1 MKKTLPKLLATALAL
16 AVLLSLTACAKK
28 PETPLSK
35 TALFLQS
42 QVKEPTFGALGGDW
56 VVFGLARSGEDVS
69 QKYLDTYY
77 KNVVNYVEEAGGVLS
92 DRKYTE
98 YSRVVLA
105 LTAIGKD
112 PRDVA
117 GYDLLLPLADLD
129 AVVSQGLNGA
139 IFALLALDSGRY
151 DIPENPDAATQA
163 TRELYVEEILRRE
176 IETGGWA
183 LSGNEPDAD
192 LTAMALQAL
201 SKYRE
206 NPDVSAAVERGIT
219 ALADLQEPNGA
230 YLSWGEENSES
241 VSQVITALTELGLS
255 PEDSRFVKNGQTLAS
270 VLEWFSCEDGGYR
283 HTLTGEA
290 DEMATEQAFYALAA
304 IHRAEAGLSTLY
316 DMTDVM
322 Q

>member
-1 MKKTLPKLLATALAL
+1 MKKTLGKLLILAL
-16 AVLLSLTACAKK
+16 VLASLLSLAACAKK
-28 PETPLSK
+28 PDDPLTR
-35 TALFLQS
+35 TASYLQS
-42 QVKEPTFGALGGDW
+42 QVKEPSFGALGGDW
-56 VVFGLARSGEDVS
+56 LVFSLARSGADVS

-77 KNVVNYVEEAGGVLS
+77 KNVVNYVEETGGVLS
-92 DRKYTE
+92 ERKYTE
-98 YSRVVLA
+98 YSRVILA

-117 GYDLLLPLADLD
+117 GYDLLLPLADFD
-129 AVVSQGLNGA
+129 ETVSQGLNGA

-151 DIPENPDAATQA
+151 DIPENPNAATQA

-192 LTAMALQAL
+192 MTAMALQAL
-201 SKYRE
+201 AKYRDD
-206 NPDVSAAVERGIT
+206 PDASAAIERGIT
-219 ALADLQEPNGA
+219 ALSSMQEPNGA

-241 VSQVITALTELGLS
+241 VSQVITALTELGIS
-255 PEDSRFVKNGQTLAS
+255 PEDSRFVKNGQTLLS
-270 VLEWFSCEDGGYR
+270 SLERFSCEDGGYR
-283 HTLTGEA
+283 HTLSGGA
-290 DEMATEQAFYALAA
+290 DEMASEQALYALAA
-304 IHRAEAGLSTLY
+304 VHRAQAGLSTLY

>member
-1 MKKTLPKLLATALAL
+1 MKKTLLKLLTTALVL
-16 AVLLSLTACAKK
+16 AALLSLTACAKK
-28 PETPLSK
+28 PDTPLSK
-35 TALFLQS
+35 TASYLQT

-56 VVFGLARSGEDVS
+56 VVFGLARSGESVP

-77 KNVVNYVEEAGGVLS
+77 KNVVNYVEETGGVLS

-117 GYDLLLPLADLD
+117 GYDLLVPLADFD

-163 TRELYVEEILRRE
+163 TREAYVEEILRRE

-201 SKYRE
+201 AKYRE
-206 NPDVSAAVERGIT
+206 NPDVSAAVERGIA
-219 ALADLQEPNGA
+219 ALSSMQEPNGA
-230 YLSWGEENSES
+230 YLSWGEESSES

-270 VLEWFSCEDGGYR
+270 VLERFSCEDGGYR

>member
-1 MKKTLPKLLATALAL
+1 MKKTPGKLLILAL
-16 AVLLSLTACAKK
+16 VLASLLSLAACAKK
-28 PETPLSK
+28 PDDPLTR
-35 TALFLQS
+35 TASYLQS
-42 QVKEPTFGALGGDW
+42 QVKEPSFGALGGDW
-56 VVFGLARSGEDVS
+56 LVFGLARSGADVS

-77 KNVVNYVEEAGGVLS
+77 KNVVNYVEETGGVLS
-92 DRKYTE
+92 ERKYTE

-117 GYDLLLPLADLD
+117 GYDLLLPLADFD
-129 AVVSQGLNGA
+129 ETVSQGLNGA

-192 LTAMALQAL
+192 MTAMALQAL
-201 SKYRE
+201 AKYRDDPE
-206 NPDVSAAVERGIT
+206 TSAAVERGIT
-219 ALADLQEPNGA
+219 ALSSMQEPNGA

-241 VSQVITALTELGLS
+241 VSQVITALTELGIS
-255 PEDSRFVKNGQTLAS
+255 PEDSRFVKNGQTLLS
-270 VLEWFSCEDGGYR
+270 SLERFSCEDGGYR
-283 HTLTGEA
+283 HTLSGSA
-290 DEMATEQAFYALAA
+290 DEMASEQALYALAA
-304 IHRAEAGLSTLY
+304 VHRAQAGLSTLY

>member
-1 MKKTLPKLLATALAL
+1 MKKTLGKLLILAL
-16 AVLLSLTACAKK
+16 VLASLLSLAACAKK
-28 PETPLSK
+28 QDTPLTR
-35 TALFLQS
+35 TASYLQS
-42 QVKEPTFGALGGDW
+42 QVKEPSFGALGGDW
-56 VVFGLARSGEDVS
+56 LVFGLARSGADVS

-77 KNVVNYVEEAGGVLS
+77 KNVVNYVEETGGVLS
-92 DRKYTE
+92 ERKYTE
-98 YSRVVLA
+98 YSRVILA

-117 GYDLLLPLADLD
+117 GYDLLLPLADFD
-129 AVVSQGLNGA
+129 ETVSQGLNGA

-192 LTAMALQAL
+192 MTAMALQAL
-201 SKYRE
+201 AKYRDD
-206 NPDVSAAVERGIT
+206 PDASAAIERGIT
-219 ALADLQEPNGA
+219 ALSSMQEPNGA

-241 VSQVITALTELGLS
+241 VSQVITALTELGIS
-255 PEDSRFVKNGQTLAS
+255 PEDSRFVKNGQTLLS
-270 VLEWFSCEDGGYR
+270 SLERFSCEDGGYR
-283 HTLTGEA
+283 HTLSSGA
-290 DEMATEQAFYALAA
+290 DEMASEQALYALAA
-304 IHRAEAGLSTLY
+304 VHRAQAGLSTLY

>member
-1 MKKTLPKLLATALAL
+1 MKKTLGKLLILAL
-16 AVLLSLTACAKK
+16 VLASLFSLAACAKK
-28 PETPLSK
+28 PDDPLTR
-35 TALFLQS
+35 TASYLQS
-42 QVKEPTFGALGGDW
+42 QVKEPSFGALGGDW
-56 VVFGLARSGEDVS
+56 LVFGLARSGADVS

-77 KNVVNYVEEAGGVLS
+77 KNVVNYVEETGGVLS
-92 DRKYTE
+92 ERKYTE

-117 GYDLLLPLADLD
+117 GYDLLLPLADFD
-129 AVVSQGLNGA
+129 ETVSQGLNGA

-151 DIPENPDAATQA
+151 DIPENPNAATQA

-192 LTAMALQAL
+192 MTAMALQAL
-201 SKYRE
+201 AKYRDDPE
-206 NPDVSAAVERGIT
+206 TSAAIERGIT
-219 ALADLQEPNGA
+219 ALSSMQEPNGA

-241 VSQVITALTELGLS
+241 VSQVITALTELGIS
-255 PEDSRFVKNGQTLAS
+255 PEDSRFVKNGQTLLS
-270 VLEWFSCEDGGYR
+270 SLERFSCEDGGYR
-283 HTLTGEA
+283 HTLSGGA
-290 DEMATEQAFYALAA
+290 DEMASEQALYALAA
-304 IHRAEAGLSTLY
+304 VHRAQAGLSTLY